1 MNFDIESK
9 INLLKYMYLLNMYA
23 DSMYYL
29 LHLPENEKENYLFP

>member
-1 MNFDIESK
+1 MIFDIESK
-9 INLLKYMYLLNMYA
+9 IILIKYIYLLDMYA